1 LKPQQIVV
9 FKDAGAE
16 AEDVRRLVPRLMIN
30 EANTA
35 EFLKIKIPTR
45 TSFPNRLCFYKR
57 FRLGSTMTSTALNS
71 LARASSAYLRSA
83 MHQPIQW
90 HEWGAEAFAVA
101 RRENKPMLLDI
112 GAVWCHWC
120 HVMDRESY
128 DDAEIA
134 AIVNQHF
141 IAVKVDRDERPDID
155 SRYQAAVQAVSG
167 QGGWPLTAFLTPDGK
182 PFYGGT
188 YFPPSDGYG
197 RPSFRRVLLSIA
209 NAYAEKHGDVVEQ
222 AKMVESA
229 IALSESFAGRS
240 GRVSAGVIATIQ
252 ESAFKMFDPQHGG
265 FGQAPKF
272 PHPSALDL
280 LIERYAKS
288 PPYRKER
295 DRMGHPDSS
304 ESPDS
309 SERNASLRNLI
320 TTTLEHMARGGVYD
334 QLAGGFHRYS
344 VDERWVVPHFEKM
357 CYDNSELLKNYV
369 HAYQATGE
377 EFFADVARDMIRWM
391 DEWLSDRQRGG
402 FYASQDADIS
412 MDDDGDYFTWTL
424 DEARGV
430 LTKEEA
436 EAAALH
442 YDINEVGEMHHNPAK
457 NVLYVRA
464 PVEEIARRMNLAPE
478 RVRELL
484 ATAKKKMYAARLQR
498 PTPYVDKT
506 VYVGWNSLCVSAY
519 LEAAKV
525 LNLAEARRFALKSL
539 DRVLGEA
546 WKAGSEQKNLAG
558 EAPSATRTLLHV
570 VSYSDPKASH
580 REVPGLLD
588 DYAFT
593 ALACLDAYE
602 ATADL
607 SYFKFARAIAD
618 AMIERFY
625 DATSGGFFDSEPVAE
640 GTSLGVLA
648 TRRKPLQ
655 DSPTPAGNPMA
666 AIALMRLHH
675 YTGDAAYRDKA
686 ELTLET
692 FAGVAEQ
699 FGIFAATYGIAVVH
713 LVESPLQ
720 VVVIA
725 QDGDEDAAGE
735 LHAAA
740 VAAFAFNKSA
750 VRLAANQAAAENLPP
765 ALAATIPN
773 LPDLSR
779 KPGSRKSFAVLCSGS
794 ACQPPVSDA
803 ADLRNAL
810 EAALHKN

>member
-1 LKPQQIVV
+1 
-9 FKDAGAE
+9 
-16 AEDVRRLVPRLMIN
+16 
-30 EANTA
+30 
-35 EFLKIKIPTR
+35 
-45 TSFPNRLCFYKR
+45 
-57 FRLGSTMTSTALNS
+57 
-71 LARASSAYLRSA
+71 

-90 HEWGAEAFAVA
+90 HEWGADAFAA
-101 RRENKPMLLDI
+101 AQRENKPMLLDI

-229 IALSESFAGRS
+229 IAQSESFAGRS
-240 GRVSAGVIATIQ
+240 GRVSAGVTAAIQ
-252 ESAFKMFDPQHGG
+252 ESAFKMFDAQHGG

-280 LIERYAKS
+280 LIERYA
-288 PPYRKER
+288 RGTAE
-295 DRMGHPDSS
+295 GGGA
-304 ESPDS
+304 ESPD
-309 SERNASLRNLI
+309 LRDVI
-320 TTTLEHMARGGVYD
+320 VTTLEHMAKGGVYD

-377 EFFADVARDMIRWM
+377 KFFADVARDIIRWM

-412 MDDDGDYFTWTL
+412 MEDDGDYFTWTL
-424 DEARGV
+424 DEARAV

-436 EAAALH
+436 EVAALH

-464 PVEEIARRMNLAPE
+464 SVEEIARRMNLE
-478 RVRELL
+478 LKRVTELL
-484 ATAKKKMYAARLQR
+484 ASAKKKMYATRLQR

-519 LEAAKV
+519 LEAAMV
-525 LNLAEARRFALKSL
+525 LNLADARRFALKSL
-539 DRVLGEA
+539 DRVLAEV
-546 WKAGSEQKNLAG
+546 WKPESDKNEPAG
-558 EAPSATRTLLHV
+558 ESPAAPRGLLLHV
-570 VSYSDPKASH
+570 VSYSDPAAAH
-580 REVPGLLD
+580 REVPGLLE

-602 ATADL
+602 ATVDL
-607 SYFKFARAIAD
+607 SYFKFARAITD
-618 AMIERFY
+618 AMIARFY
-625 DATSGGFFDSEPVAE
+625 DATSGGFFDSEPGAE
-640 GTSLGVLA
+640 GQSLGVLA

-666 AIALMRLHH
+666 AIALARMHH
-675 YTGDAAYRDKA
+675 YTGDAGYQDKA

-692 FAGVAEQ
+692 FAGAAEQ
-699 FGIFAATYGIAVVH
+699 FGIFAATYGIAVVY
-713 LVESPLQ
+713 LLESPVQ

-725 QDGDEDAAGE
+725 EDGDEDAAGE
-735 LHAAA
+735 LYAAA
-740 VAAFAFNKSA
+740 VARFAFNKSTL
-750 VRLAANQAAAENLPP
+750 RLAASQVVAENLPP

-773 LPDLSR
+773 LPEL
-779 KPGSRKSFAVLCSGS
+779 GSRKSLAVLCSGS
-794 ACQPPVSDA
+794 ACQPSVSDGA
-803 ADLRNAL
+803 ELRRAL
-810 EAALHKN
+810 EKALQKN

>member
-1 LKPQQIVV
+1 
-9 FKDAGAE
+9 
-16 AEDVRRLVPRLMIN
+16 
-30 EANTA
+30 
-35 EFLKIKIPTR
+35 
-45 TSFPNRLCFYKR
+45 
-57 FRLGSTMTSTALNS
+57 MTSTTLNS
-71 LARASSAYLRSA
+71 LSHASSAYLRSA
-83 MHQPIQW
+83 MHQPIRW
-90 HEWGAEAFAVA
+90 HEWGAEAFAA
-101 RRENKPMLLDI
+101 AQRENKPMLLDI

-128 DDAEIA
+128 DDPEIA
-134 AIVNQHF
+134 AIVNEHF

-209 NAYAEKHGDVVEQ
+209 NAYKEKNGDVVEQ

-229 IALSESFAGRS
+229 IAQSESFAGKD
-240 GRVSAGVIATIQ
+240 GRVSGAIIAAIQ
-252 ESAFKMFDPQHGG
+252 TSALRMFDPQHGG

-280 LIERYAKS
+280 LIERYALATS
-288 PPYRKER
+288 PAADSTEGPPFRKER
-295 DRMGHPDSS
+295 ERMAQPELG
-304 ESPDS
+304 
-309 SERNASLRNLI
+309 NLI
-320 TTTLEHMARGGVYD
+320 VSTLEHMARGGVYD

-369 HAYQATGE
+369 HAYQATGS
-377 EFFADVARDMIRWM
+377 EFFAEVARDIIRWM
-391 DEWLSDRQRGG
+391 DEWLSDRERGG

-424 DEARGV
+424 DEAHAV
-430 LTKEEA
+430 LTGEEA
-436 EAAALH
+436 EVAALH

-464 PVEEIARRMNLAPE
+464 SVEEIAGRMKLTTG
-478 RVRELL
+478 RVAELL
-484 ATAKKKMYAARLQR
+484 GSAKKKMYAARLQR

-525 LNLAEARRFALKSL
+525 LNLTEARRFALRSL
-539 DRVLGEA
+539 DRVLSQA
-546 WKAGSEQKNLAG
+546 WKLRSRGNEEAGKSARST
-558 EAPSATRTLLHV
+558 PSAPTGGLLLHV
-570 VSYSDPKASH
+570 VSYSDPEASH
-580 REVPGLLD
+580 REVAGLLD

-607 SYFKFARAIAD
+607 SYFKFARAITD
-618 AMIERFY
+618 AMIARFF
-625 DATSGGFFDSEPVAE
+625 DATSGGFFDSEPAAD
-640 GTSLGVLA
+640 GMSLGVLA

-666 AIALMRLHH
+666 AIALARLHH
-675 YTGDAAYRDKA
+675 YTGDASYRDKA
-686 ELTLET
+686 EQTLET

-713 LVESPLQ
+713 LLESPAQ

-725 QDGDEDAAGE
+725 EDIDSTRD
-735 LHAAA
+735 LYAAA
-740 VAAFAFNKSA
+740 VAPFAFNKTTL
-750 VRLAANQAAAENLPP
+750 RLAANQAVAENLPP
-765 ALAATIPN
+765 VLAATIPN
-773 LPDLSR
+773 LPELKSGKALS
-779 KPGSRKSFAVLCSGS
+779 GSFAVQCSGM
-794 ACQPPVSDA
+794 ACQPPVKDA
-803 ADLRNAL
+803 VELRRTLETAL
-810 EAALHKN
+810 RTSL

>member
-1 LKPQQIVV
+1 
-9 FKDAGAE
+9 
-16 AEDVRRLVPRLMIN
+16 
-30 EANTA
+30 
-35 EFLKIKIPTR
+35 
-45 TSFPNRLCFYKR
+45 
-57 FRLGSTMTSTALNS
+57 MTTTTLNS

-90 HEWGAEAFAVA
+90 HEWGAEAFAA
-101 RRENKPMLLDI
+101 AQRDNKPMLLDI

-128 DDAEIA
+128 DDPEIA

-188 YFPPSDGYG
+188 YFPPQDGYG

-209 NAYAEKHGDVVEQ
+209 NAYKEKHGDVVEQ
-222 AKMVESA
+222 AQMVENA
-229 IALSESFAGRS
+229 IAQSESFAGKD
-240 GRVSAGVIATIQ
+240 GRVSPAVIAAIQ
-252 ESAFKMFDPQHGG
+252 TSAQRMFDPQHGG

-280 LIERYAKS
+280 LIERYA
-288 PPYRKER
+288 R
-295 DRMGHPDSS
+295 GQQ
-304 ESPDS
+304 
-309 SERNASLRNLI
+309 NLREI
-320 TTTLEHMARGGVYD
+320 IVTTLEHMANGGVYD

-369 HAYQATGE
+369 HGYQATGE
-377 EFFADVARDMIRWM
+377 EFFADVARDIIRWM
-391 DEWLSDRQRGG
+391 DEWLSDRERAG
-402 FYASQDADIS
+402 FYASQDADIN

-424 DEARGV
+424 DEARAV
-430 LTKEEA
+430 LSDEEA
-436 EAAALH
+436 QAAALH

-464 PVEEIARRMNLAPE
+464 PVEEIAQRMKLAPE
-478 RVRELL
+478 RVKELL
-484 ATAKKKMYAARLQR
+484 ASAKKKMYAARLLR
-498 PTPYVDKT
+498 PTPYIDKT

-525 LNLAEARRFALKSL
+525 LDLEAARRFALRSL
-539 DRVLGEA
+539 DRVLAEA
-546 WKAGSEQKNLAG
+546 WK
-558 EAPSATRTLLHV
+558 PSSASLLHV
-570 VSYSDPKASH
+570 VSYSDPAAAQ
-580 REVPGLLD
+580 REVSGLLE

-618 AMIERFY
+618 AMIARFF
-625 DATSGGFFDSEPVAE
+625 DATSGGFFDREPAAE

-666 AIALMRLHH
+666 AIALTRLHH
-675 YTGDAAYRDKA
+675 YTGEAGYRDQA
-686 ELTLET
+686 EQTLEA

-699 FGIFAATYGIAVVH
+699 FGIFAATYGIAVVN
-713 LVESPLQ
+713 LLDSPVQ

-725 QDGDEDAAGE
+725 AEGDAEKANQLQAT
-735 LHAAA
+735 A
-740 VAAFAFNKSA
+740 VAPFAFNKSTL
-750 VRLAANQAAAENLPP
+750 RLAPDQAVAQNLPP
-765 ALAATIPN
+765 GLAAT
-773 LPDLSR
+773 LPHL
-779 KPGSRKSFAVLCSGS
+779 PGLRGGKSFAVLCSGS
-794 ACQPPVSDA
+794 ACQPPIFDA
-803 ADLRNAL
+803 AELKTAMS
-810 EAALHKN
+810 AAAGKASGD